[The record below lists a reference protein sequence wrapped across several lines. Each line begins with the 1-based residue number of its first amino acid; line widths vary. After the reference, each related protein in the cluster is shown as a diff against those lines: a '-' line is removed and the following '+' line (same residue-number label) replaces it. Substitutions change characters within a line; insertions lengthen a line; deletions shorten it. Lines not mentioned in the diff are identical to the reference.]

1 MEAYYWYRL
10 ADANG
15 DGKASD
21 RAELVVERLT
31 PEERGDVNRRV
42 SAFIAANIT
51 GKRQRTLP
59 PAPPAPPAPPTPVP
73 AAPVTDAPKAA
84 TPKADTQTAAPPAG
98 PPTNTE
104 RVRRIQAQLKSLSFE
119 PGPADGSLGGQT
131 RDAIRIY
138 QRALGLDVN
147 GEPSEALLTHLRQIS
162 GFRK

>member
-59 PAPPAPPAPPTPVP
+59 PAPPAPPLAPPAPPTPVP

-84 TPKADTQTAAPPAG
+84 TPKADTQTAAPPCRATNEHGAG
-98 PPTNTE
+98 PSN
-104 RVRRIQAQLKSLSFE
+104 S
-119 PGPADGSLGGQT
+119 GPAE
-131 RDAIRIY
+131 
-138 QRALGLDVN
+138 
-147 GEPSEALLTHLRQIS
+147 EP
-162 GFRK
+162 